1 VIAEMNR
8 TGQESDWLGWRY
20 IPNVSGPGAA
30 LNHPTTYPQ
39 GSVIKSA
46 RTCTGT
52 LEWKALPWEQAPT
65 QAHITSALAGVP
77 VLEVTA
83 AFVTR
88 GESILLGDKAREL
101 R

>member
-1 VIAEMNR
+1 MLPVGQRLSSRHR
-8 TGQESDWLGWRY
+8 T
-20 IPNVSGPGAA
+20 
-30 LNHPTTYPQ
+30 
-39 GSVIKSA
+39 
-46 RTCTGT
+46 
-52 LEWKALPWEQAPT
+52 WEQAPT
-65 QAHITSALAGVP
+65 QAHITSALAGMP